1 MNRYQPQ
8 MSQCKLKRAMG
19 VAEGG
24 GSVNFEAAEN
34 FWPIYLGGNI
44 LQDASRDKDV
54 VRRI

>member
-19 VAEGG
+19 VAGG
-24 GSVNFEAAEN
+24 GGPLNFEAAEN

-44 LQDASRDKDV
+44 SQDASCDKDV
-54 VRRI
+54 ARRI